1 MEDLIENAQVLFDE
15 RLPHS
20 SPPLPPAPAGEPV
33 PDISYGSSHTKVT
46 TLPQSSE
53 AGEAQVADFSPQL
66 PPRPTSSI
74 HPSARSNAPKSPP
87 HVPVDLLPTPTSLTS
102 SPAVSLTV
110 QTSTEEGEQPTQ
122 VQFNPNASATE
133 VVERASNQTQVSIPP
148 SPAST
153 QNQQQRQEV
162 TDSVPHTPLT
172 ASSRTSNSSESR
184 G

>member
-46 TLPQSSE
+46 TLPQPSE
-53 AGEAQVADFSPQL
+53 SGEAQVADFTPQL

-74 HPSARSNAPKSPP
+74 HPSARSNPPKSPP
-87 HVPVDLLPTPTSLTS
+87 HMVVDLLSTPTSITS
-102 SPAVSLTV
+102 STAVSLTV
-110 QTSTEEGEQPTQ
+110 QTPTDEGEKPMQ
-122 VQFNPNASATE
+122 VQVNPNASATE
-133 VVERASNQTQVSIPP
+133 VVERVSNQTQVSIPP
-148 SPAST
+148 SPVST

-172 ASSRTSNSSESR
+172 ASSWTSNSSESR